1 MKLAPIVPTRRQ
13 DPFEDPEW
21 GCDLKLDG
29 FRGLADTINGRL
41 LSKNLNRLKRYA
53 RLLDALP
60 LDCLFDGEVCALDQ
74 YGRPDFNALLFRRK
88 EPVYIAFDLLFYERE
103 DIRPLPLKERRSIL
117 DQVQGQSAL
126 LRDGV
131 WREHN
136 GRCLTCLDVEW
147 LANSRTLRVVFPAMK
162 VRKKLSKLALKVRT
176 SPVRSGIIT
185 QDMLDFPQPL

>member
-1 MKLAPIVPTRRQ
+1 M
-13 DPFEDPEW
+13 
-21 GCDLKLDG
+21 
-29 FRGLADTINGRL
+29 ADTINGRL

-117 DQVQGQSAL
+117 DQVQGNLLYSAMASGASTMEDASL
-126 LRDGV
+126 ASMS
-131 WREHN
+131 N
-136 GRCLTCLDVEW
+136 G
-147 LANSRTLRVVFPAMK
+147 
-162 VRKKLSKLALKVRT
+162 
-176 SPVRSGIIT
+176 SPT
-185 QDMLDFPQPL
+185 AEL